1 MCLKLAPIFYSAF
14 RIIDMYGERLRELR
28 ESKKLTQKQ
37 LAEKLGLIQQDIS
50 RYETEQIDLSTEMIR
65 KFCEFFE
72 VSSDYLLGFTDY

>member
-1 MCLKLAPIFYSAF
+1 
-14 RIIDMYGERLRELR
+14 MYGERLRELR

-37 LAEKLGLIQQDIS
+37 LAEKLGLNQQDIS

-72 VSSDYLLGFTDY
+72 VSSDFLLGFTDY

>member
-1 MCLKLAPIFYSAF
+1 M
-14 RIIDMYGERLRELR
+14 RELR

-37 LAEKLGLIQQDIS
+37 LAEKLGLNQQDIS

>member
-1 MCLKLAPIFYSAF
+1 
-14 RIIDMYGERLRELR
+14 MYGERLRELR

-37 LAEKLGLIQQDIS
+37 LAEKLGLNQQDIS

>member
-1 MCLKLAPIFYSAF
+1 M
-14 RIIDMYGERLRELR
+14 RELR